1 MNLKNQKKGL
11 IIILLVALSLC
22 IVGFLVCVI
31 VNTGKDLEPQ
41 VPEIVISH
49 GETKISPNGY
59 GVIVAHLK
67 YENGRVETADFKFEV
82 EEGKEGIIEIE
93 DETSGLYHV
102 TETAESGEEVN
113 VEVSCDGNDKVAPVN
128 VTITVG

>member
-31 VNTGKDLEPQ
+31 VNTGKELEPQ

-67 YENGRVETADFKFEV
+67 YENGRVETADFIFKV
-82 EEGKEGIIEIE
+82 EEGKEDIIKEVK
-93 DETSGLYHV
+93 TNALYHV
-102 TETAESGEEVN
+102 TETAENGEEVKI
-113 VEVSCDGNDKVAPVN
+113 EVRCVGNDKVAPVE